1 MATNA
6 VSDVSIGSS
15 NRSTSRRNVSRPYRA
30 PTLVKGPVL
39 SVITA
44 EPVASGTPAFS

>member
-1 MATNA
+1 MNA
-6 VSDVSIGSS
+6 ASKDSAGSS
-15 NRSTSRRNVSRPYRA
+15 SQSARRRNVSKPYRA

-44 EPVASGTPAFS
+44 EPTASGTNVA